1 MKQEFDHAR
10 RQMVDNQL
18 LTYGV
23 ISHELLDSMGHIPR
37 ERFVPEGQKQIA
49 YADMDQKL
57 SEKGHFLMAPAS
69 FGRLVQLAEISSSD
83 VVLVVGCGS
92 GYSVAVLSSLPS
104 AFLGVEQNK
113 TLVDE
118 ASAVLADLDIGNGVI
133 LEGSLEKGIPSEAP
147 YDVIIIEG
155 AVDEVP
161 PALLNQLRDGGRLI
175 AVINGGVTGIASV
188 FVKSGNN
195 ISSRQE
201 FNAKLPVLAS
211 LSKKPE
217 FAL

>member
-1 MKQEFDHAR
+1 MKQEFDRAR
-10 RQMVDNQL
+10 RHMVDNQL

-37 ERFVPEGQKQIA
+37 ERFVPEGQKQVA

-57 SEKGHFLMAPAS
+57 SEKGRFLMAPAS

-92 GYSVAVLSSLPS
+92 GYSVAVLSSLAS
-104 AFLGVEQNK
+104 AVVGVEQNK
-113 TLVDE
+113 ALVDE

-133 LEGSLEKGIPSEAP
+133 LEGNLEKGIPSEAP

-201 FNAKLPVLAS
+201 FNAKLPVLTS
-211 LSKKPE
+211 LTKKPE